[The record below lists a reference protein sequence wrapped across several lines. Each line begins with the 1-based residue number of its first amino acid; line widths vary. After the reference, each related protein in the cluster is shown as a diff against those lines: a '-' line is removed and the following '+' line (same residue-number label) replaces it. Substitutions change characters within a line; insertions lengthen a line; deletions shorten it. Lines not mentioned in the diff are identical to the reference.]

1 MSCLETDHVVKSSE
15 ILEQTIKNISE
26 NKIVGLTKIEASG
39 IKSQMITDPI
49 LNLIFIFEK
58 NQMIRVYPIPSI
70 YEDDVKLLSVDDN
83 MVTFEVYAS
92 TVGYTSL
99 YLIEIP
105 SLELLVSEK
114 IMEAE
119 DFKRKIDLKGR
130 KVVVI
135 DYEMN
140 KIEKSLKK
148 ELFISCE

>member
-1 MSCLETDHVVKSSE
+1 MQNLLSCLETDHVVKSSE

-99 YLIEIP
+99 YLIG
-105 SLELLVSEK
+105 LL
-114 IMEAE
+114 
-119 DFKRKIDLKGR
+119 
-130 KVVVI
+130 
-135 DYEMN
+135 
-140 KIEKSLKK
+140 
-148 ELFISCE
+148 